1 MVLNLRPQGCR
12 SFGRCAEVA
21 FCQLMAQVS
30 SELPDS
36 NRLFAD
42 GADATG
48 TGAAE
53 GMNSRKPNVSAMN
66 VADFFRPWEKEIK
79 TFDEI
84 NDVLSEVFE
93 ERIAE
98 GRRFAWRGMVC
109 GDWPLHSS
117 LYRRHLCTT
126 TGPTAPNEKSLSAL
140 EDELLAEVHRWGLHN
155 GARGRLSIF
164 EQLATLQHFGA
175 PTRLI
180 DVTLNAYVG
189 LWFAVEQ
196 KWENGVLKHDNDD
209 GRLFAID
216 VTDRLINEDDARRSW
231 EDELTRPWNG
241 LDPLE
246 WSAKTWAWQPPAL
259 EARISSQH
267 GAFLFG
273 GVPRTGARIRWPK
286 GPTAGSGSWGIDSVR
301 RAISVPLRLHKAEP
315 EAGGVSTT
323 GQPAYTY
330 RIKAEAKRDI
340 RERLQRLFGYSHATI
355 YRDYPGFADF
365 GMPELKRH

>member
-1 MVLNLRPQGCR
+1 LPAGGQ
-12 SFGRCAEVA
+12 A
-21 FCQLMAQVS
+21 S
-30 SELPDS
+30 SKPPRFKLT
-36 NRLFAD
+36 LTY

-48 TGAAE
+48 LPLLE
-53 GMNSRKPNVSAMN
+53 GISSTKSNTSAMD
-66 VADFFRPWEKEIK
+66 VAGFFQPWEKEI
-79 TFDEI
+79 TSFDEI

-98 GRRFAWRGMVC
+98 GRRFAWRGIVC
-109 GDWPLHSS
+109 SDWALHSS
-117 LYRRHLCTT
+117 LYRRHLCTVA
-126 TGPTAPNEKSLSAL
+126 GAAAPSEKSLSAL

-196 KWENGVLKHDNDD
+196 KWENGVLKHDDD
-209 GRLFAID
+209 DSRLFAID
-216 VTDRLINEDDARRSW
+216 VTDRLINEDDARRLW
-231 EDELTRPWNG
+231 EDELTRPWNE

-273 GVPRTGARIRWPK
+273 GVPRTGVGIRWPK
-286 GPTAGSGSWGIDSVR
+286 GPAAGSGSWGIDSVR

-330 RIKAEAKRDI
+330 RIKAQAKRDI